1 MDPVELPPNA
11 VLDAPFVNGKP
22 IARWEQLI
30 DAGKRERNLI
40 LKISGFHESA
50 WGARSVVLGSDS
62 SREEWEEAIWRAVSM
77 ASTSTYSSGVQK
89 AEAGCAS
96 SVLGGGLGGFYGGRV
111 RLCPYYF
118 VDDAHKRSICGGFWR
133 LYVLLIRKLYM
144 E

>member
-50 WGARSVVLGSDS
+50 WGLVVWSWERFIARGMGGSDLACS
-62 SREEWEEAIWRAVSM
+62 EYGIDFA
-77 ASTSTYSSGVQK
+77 TYSSGVQK

-96 SVLGGGLGGFYGGRV
+96 SLLGGGLGGFYGGS
-111 RLCPYYF
+111 CAFMP
-118 VDDAHKRSICGGFWR
+118 
-133 LYVLLIRKLYM
+133 VLFCR
-144 E
+144 